1 MRRNI
6 IFITGGARSGKSS
19 FGLKLAED
27 RLKEIFGG
35 ESNSGATFIRPL
47 KAYIA
52 TAQAFD
58 EEIKERIERHKQERG
73 KDWYTVEEPVD
84 IVRALNE
91 LRDYPVILLD
101 CLTLWISNLIL
112 NNLDIEKEI
121 RRFLDAIKSSTFNL
135 RWRGNSKPSA
145 CSSILLIVSNE
156 VGMGIVPENELAR
169 RFRDVAGMVNQKVAE
184 IADEVYF
191 MVSGIPV
198 KIKG

>member
-121 RRFLDAIKSSTFNL
+121 RRFLDAIKSSTFNPQ
-135 RWRGNSKPSA
+135 PSA

-169 RFRDVAGMVNQKVAE
+169 RFRDLAGVLNQGVAE

>member
-27 RLKEIFGG
+27 RLKEIFGD

-58 EEIKERIERHKQERG
+58 EEIKERIERHKKQRG

-121 RRFLDAIKSSTFNL
+121 RRFLDAIKSSTFN
-135 RWRGNSKPSA
+135 PQP

-169 RFRDVAGMVNQKVAE
+169 RFRDLAGVLNQEVAE

>member
-6 IFITGGARSGKSS
+6 IFITGGARSGKSR
-19 FGLKLAED
+19 FGLKLAEE
-27 RLKEIFGG
+27 RLRAQQLLLSPPIDLQ
-35 ESNSGATFIRPL
+35 PL

-52 TAQAFD
+52 TAQALD
-58 EEIKERIERHKQERG
+58 EEIKERIERHKQQRG
-73 KDWYTVEEPVD
+73 KDWHTVEEPVD

-91 LRDYPVILLD
+91 LRDYPLILLD
-101 CLTLWISNLIL
+101 CLTLWLSNLML

-121 RRFLDAIKSSTFNL
+121 CRFLDAIKSSVSSEQSAV
-135 RWRGNSKPSA
+135 NSLSSA
-145 CSSILLIVSNE
+145 IIIVSNE

-169 RFRDVAGMVNQKVAE
+169 RFRDLAGIVNQRVAE
-184 IADEVYF
+184 IANEVYF

>member
-6 IFITGGARSGKSS
+6 IFITGGARSGKSR
-19 FGLKLAED
+19 FGLKLAEE
-27 RLKEIFGG
+27 RLRAQQLLLSPPIDLQ
-35 ESNSGATFIRPL
+35 PL

-52 TAQAFD
+52 TAQALD
-58 EEIKERIERHKQERG
+58 EEIKERIERHKQQRG
-73 KDWYTVEEPVD
+73 KDWHTVEEPVD

-91 LRDYPVILLD
+91 LRDYPLILLD
-101 CLTLWISNLIL
+101 CLTLWISNLML

-121 RRFLDAIKSSTFNL
+121 CRFLDAIKSSVSSEQSAV
-135 RWRGNSKPSA
+135 NSLSSA
-145 CSSILLIVSNE
+145 IIIVSNE

-169 RFRDVAGMVNQKVAE
+169 RFRDLAGIVNQRVAE
-184 IADEVYF
+184 IANEVYF

>member
-27 RLKEIFGG
+27 GLQASDFSLQPK
-35 ESNSGATFIRPL
+35 

-58 EEIKERIERHKQERG
+58 EEMRQRIERHKKERG
-73 KDWYTVEEPVD
+73 DEWHTLEEPVD

-91 LRDYPVILLD
+91 VREYGVIIID
-101 CLTLWISNLIL
+101 CLTMWISNLML
-112 NNLDIEKEI
+112 NNLDIEKEV
-121 RRFLDAIKSSTFNL
+121 RRFLDAIKSSTINITL
-135 RWRGNSKPSA
+135 QDNIKSSS

-156 VGMGIVPENELAR
+156 VGMGIVPEKELAR
-169 RFRDVAGMVNQKVAE
+169 RFRDLAGMLNQKVAE